1 MKKWEYIIIDS
12 LDMQRRLSL
21 KGPNREQLEEYL
33 NVLGS
38 KGWEVVNL
46 DFNEVDS
53 RYSFVGLVKREVA

>member
-1 MKKWEYIIIDS
+1 

-21 KGPNREQLEEYL
+21 KRPNREQLEEYL

-46 DFNEVDS
+46 DFNEVDN

>member
-12 LDMQRRLSL
+12 LDMRRRLSL

>member
-21 KGPNREQLEEYL
+21 KRPNREQLEEYL

>member
-1 MKKWEYIIIDS
+1 MKKWEYIMIDS

-21 KGPNREQLEEYL
+21 KRPNREQLEEYL

-46 DFNEVDS
+46 DFNEVDN

>member
-1 MKKWEYIIIDS
+1 MPRSLLRGSS

-46 DFNEVDS
+46 DFNEIDS

>member
-46 DFNEVDS
+46 DFNEIDS